1 MNIHLQKLVTTWQS
15 ESSHLS
21 LLCPRLHHACQ
32 ARPAKIRVVL
42 LRLEDPMQV
51 SVSVFDIRR
60 QIDFDQDV
68 DGQALAGFLDEWD
81 LELPEDLAS
90 GTVAAEEV
98 RGADLVQIT

>member
-1 MNIHLQKLVTTWQS
+1 
-15 ESSHLS
+15 
-21 LLCPRLHHACQ
+21 
-32 ARPAKIRVVL
+32 
-42 LRLEDPMQV
+42 MQV
-51 SVSVFDIRR
+51 SVSMFDIRR

-98 RGADLVQIT
+98 RGADLVRITGEIVSNGAGDYARLVAGE